1 MDVRTILLLSAV
13 ALASGCA
20 TEARRDMAEDKAE
33 MHQQPLELKGASGAP
48 DATIDVDGKVTI
60 GKDVLPITEEQRAA
74 VLRYRTA
81 SLATA
86 DIAFDSASHLT
97 KYAIP
102 RFLFG
107 SVFHG
112 FDGASRGIE
121 ADAEKIPHSPAFCD
135 ALANLRQA
143 QDAMVA
149 KVDRMQPYA
158 RFTESDVLDCR
169 AGRPYGHSM

>member
-1 MDVRTILLLSAV
+1 MDVRTILLLSAIV
-13 ALASGCA
+13 LLSGCA

-33 MHQQPLELKGASGAP
+33 MHRQPLELKGTPGAP

-60 GKDVLPITEEQRAA
+60 GKDVLPVTEDQRAA
-74 VLRYRTA
+74 VLGYRAA

-102 RFLFG
+102 RLLLG
-107 SVFHG
+107 SIFHG
-112 FDGASRGIE
+112 SDGASRGIE

-135 ALANLRQA
+135 SLENLRQA

-149 KVDRMQPYA
+149 KVDRMRPYA
-158 RFTESDVLDCR
+158 QFTASDVLDCR
-169 AGRPYGHSM
+169 EGRPYGHSM